1 MDNDSRTE
9 AVLRAQGGDREAIAQ
24 LLTSIRPQLVIHIN
38 KILNDYSMSED
49 LCQTVFIKICLSIQ
63 HTRPGTLH
71 FNSWAYTIAGNLAR
85 DLVRQNR
92 SRLTTSLEERVYK
105 YNSAHQ
111 LNIDTSDYVS
121 IAQYNIPMFNQGHVN
136 DPSVLYEE
144 QEQHQ
149 ALNNTLE
156 VIMGGLTSQEREV
169 LARKADGET
178 YEEIGE
184 NMRLRWTQV
193 KGILEKARSKARDRM
208 RAQKD
213 PPLA

>member
-1 MDNDSRTE
+1 MDNDSRLDT
-9 AVLRAQGGDREAIAQ
+9 VLRAQDGDKESIAQ
-24 LLTSIRPQLVIHIN
+24 LWSSIRPQLIVHIH

-49 LCQTVFIKICLSIQ
+49 LCQTVFVKICSSIQ
-63 HTRPGTLH
+63 QTRPGTLH
-71 FNSWAYTIAGNLAR
+71 FNSWVYTIAGNLAR

-105 YNSAHQ
+105 YNAAHQ
-111 LNIDTSDYVS
+111 LNVDTSDYVS
-121 IAQYNIPMFNQGHVN
+121 IAQNNIPLFNQAHVD
-136 DPSVLYEE
+136 DPATLYEE
-144 QEQHQ
+144 QESHE
-149 ALNNTLE
+149 ALRDTLE
-156 VIMGGLTSQEREV
+156 EIMSGLTSQEREV
-169 LARKADGET
+169 LTRKADGET

-184 NMRLRWTQV
+184 NMGLRWTQV

>member
-1 MDNDSRTE
+1 MDNNSRPD
-9 AVLRAQGGDREAIAQ
+9 AVLRAQDGDKETIAQ
-24 LLTSIRPQLVIHIN
+24 LLFLIRPQLIVYIN

-49 LCQTVFIKICLSIQ
+49 LYQTVFIKICLSIKQ
-63 HTRPGTLH
+63 TRPGTLH
-71 FNSWAYTIAGNLAR
+71 FNSWVYTIAGNLAR

-105 YNSAHQ
+105 YNAAHQ

-121 IAQYNIPMFNQGHVN
+121 IAQHKIPMFNQEHAN

-156 VIMGGLTSQEREV
+156 GIMSGLTSQEREV
-169 LARKADGET
+169 LTRKADGET

-184 NMRLRWTQV
+184 NMGLRWTQV

>member
-1 MDNDSRTE
+1 MDNDSRSG
-9 AVLRAQGGDREAIAQ
+9 AVLRAQDGDKEAIAQ
-24 LLTSIRPQLVIHIN
+24 LWSSIRFRLIVHIN

-49 LCQTVFIKICLSIQ
+49 LCQTVFIKICSSIQ

-71 FNSWAYTIAGNLAR
+71 FNSWVYTIAGNLAR

-92 SRLTTSLEERVYK
+92 SRLTSSLEERVYK
-105 YNSAHQ
+105 YNAAHQ
-111 LNIDTSDYVS
+111 LNVDTSDYVS
-121 IAQYNIPMFNQGHVN
+121 IAQNNIPMFNQEHVN
-136 DPSVLYEE
+136 DPSVLYEA

-149 ALNNTLE
+149 SLNNTLE
-156 VIMGGLTSQEREV
+156 EIMSGLTNQEREV
-169 LARKADGET
+169 LTRKADGET

-184 NMRLRWTQV
+184 NMGLRWTQV